1 MTRATLEAAIHAV
14 ADQEGRTGGF
24 EPTIAVEPAAAGVHD
39 GLLLSVARELLAN
52 AARHAAAEHV
62 DVAVRREDGQLVLE
76 VADDGTGLADDRLA
90 EARAHGRIGL
100 ASSIERVEAVGGSLS
115 ISPAPGGGTLVR
127 ATVPKMPG
135 AKTDRESGIPR
146 VDGGVDGQ

>member
-1 MTRATLEAAIHAV
+1 M
-14 ADQEGRTGGF
+14 
-24 EPTIAVEPAAAGVHD
+24 
-39 GLLLSVARELLAN
+39 
-52 AARHAAAEHV
+52 
-62 DVAVRREDGQLVLE
+62 AVRREDGQLVLE

-100 ASSIERVEAVGGSLS
+100 ASCIERVEAVGGSLS